1 MSRFYNNFET
11 GTGKIGRILLGGSFT
26 ISLVQG
32 STTDVK
38 SPVGLYES
46 TASSYDIKYGDKYY
60 KKTNNILS
68 ASSTALSAAL
78 ANPEYYIFN
87 IAKKAKSDLSAT
99 PIYYDGSSGH
109 TVAEFIHDITGGS
122 ANAVGYQNNGYF
134 SISMP
139 DWMRVTTKSY
149 QVVGTV
155 LKEGMIPLT
164 VEGGVWKCDASG
176 QPIGEP
182 LSAVDALDLDHR
194 FPISTVGPS

>member
-1 MSRFYNNFET
+1 M
-11 GTGKIGRILLGGSFT
+11 RILLGGSFT
-26 ISLVQG
+26 INLVQG
-32 STTDVK
+32 DSTDVR
-38 SPVGLYES
+38 SPIGLYETTS
-46 TASSYDIKYGDKYY
+46 ADYDVKYSDKYY
-60 KKTNNILS
+60 KKTNNI
-68 ASSTALSAAL
+68 LSAAL

-87 IAKKAKSDLSAT
+87 ISKKAKSDLSAT

-109 TVAEFIHDITGGS
+109 TVAEFIQSITGGS
-122 ANAVGYQNNGYF
+122 ANAVGYQSNGYF

-149 QVVGTV
+149 QAVGTV

-164 VEGGVWKCDASG
+164 NESGYWKCNASG

-182 LSAVDALDLDHR
+182 LSAIDALDLDHR